1 MQQKFKQKFGSSRL
15 KKKRELNLAELFNYS
30 DQAIQSSFYEG
41 IKQAHM
47 HEEHTLSNMHNMQT
61 D

>member
-1 MQQKFKQKFGSSRL
+1 MQQKFKQKSDSSRF
-15 KKKRELNLAELFNYS
+15 KNNQELNLAELFNYS

-47 HEEHTLSNMHNMQT
+47 HEEHILSIIYIIQI